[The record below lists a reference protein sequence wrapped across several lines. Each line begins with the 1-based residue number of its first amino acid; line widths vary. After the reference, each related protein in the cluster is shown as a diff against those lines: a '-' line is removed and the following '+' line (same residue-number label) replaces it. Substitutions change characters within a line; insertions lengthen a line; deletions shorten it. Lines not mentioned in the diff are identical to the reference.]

1 MLRIAQLQRDSM
13 AFQESQDT
21 AREFKSAVQIVSRPP
36 DQSLNSEFGISGPG
50 GPDFGLRYQR
60 RITDL
65 SKLLGPQ

>member
-36 DQSLNSEFGISGPG
+36 DQILSSSRLAFVGKVIVAPAGIAGRSMALEDG
-50 GPDFGLRYQR
+50 Q
-60 RITDL
+60 
-65 SKLLGPQ
+65 